1 MNGQRGLPGFITPK
15 VLLILLGVAIVVG
28 GVVSVMS
35 SHRVVGGGDRSQEL
49 RAEVLEMIRK
59 GYQDYIAENSQSASA
74 NMTVIANYFNY
85 TQQVTDGMA
94 LGDNRC
100 MDEDLTCYRLP
111 EGGVLG
117 FDPKDTF
124 PGEGGDDALLLQYD
138 PDGVG
143 TLGKPSTLVLFYD
156 GRVGAYSAGVKVAG
170 TSRVRPIR

>member
-1 MNGQRGLPGFITPK
+1 
-15 VLLILLGVAIVVG
+15 VVVV

-35 SHRVVGGGDRSQEL
+35 SHRVVGGGDRSEAL
-49 RAEVLEMIRK
+49 RAEVLAMIRK
-59 GYQDYIAENSQSASA
+59 GYQDYVAENSQSSSA
-74 NMTVIANYFNY
+74 TLMVIANYFNY

-124 PGEGGDDALLLQYD
+124 PGEGSQDALLLQYD

-143 TLGKPSTLVLFYD
+143 TLGKPSTLVLYYD
-156 GRVGAYSAGVKVAG
+156 GRVDGYSAGVKMAG